1 VNEGRAM
8 SFDVIVVGEGVAG
21 LCAARDC
28 ARAGLRTGTVEQL
41 MFGGLVT
48 SINELIDWPGE
59 GGEAAAAAGA
69 ATSGSDLAAAL
80 ITEAADAG
88 VESLG
93 GCATGLES
101 SDAGVLLHTDAGT
114 HAARCVIVASGASR
128 RPLGVPGE
136 DAFVDRGLSHCADCD
151 GPLVK
156 GADVVVVGGGD
167 SALQEAA
174 VLAHY
179 ARTVHVVHRGTA
191 FSARPAVRAVFDQ
204 AFAGREAARSIH
216 WQSTVVAIEG
226 AEGIDAVVVAGPSG
240 NARIEARAVY
250 PCVGLLP
257 NSGWTGLVTDAD
269 GAILTGEGLATSMPG
284 VHAIGAVRAGH
295 GGRLVDAV
303 SDAALVARS
312 VKAALQC

>member
-1 VNEGRAM
+1 VDARRGEGRAM
-8 SFDVIVVGEGVAG
+8 SFDVIVVGEGIAG
-21 LCAARDC
+21 LAAARDC
-28 ARAGLRTGTVEQL
+28 ARAGLRTGTVEQM

-48 SINELIDWPGE
+48 SINELVDWPGE
-59 GGEAAAAAGA
+59 GSEPC
-69 ATSGSDLAAAL
+69 SGSDLAANW

-93 GCATGLES
+93 GQATGIEAADGGL
-101 SDAGVLLHTDAGT
+101 LLHTDAGT
-114 HAARCVIVASGASR
+114 HAARCLIVASGAAR
-128 RPLGVPGE
+128 RPLGIPGE
-136 DAFVDRGLSHCADCD
+136 DAYVDRGLSHCADCD

-191 FSARPAVRAVFDQ
+191 FRARPAVRAVFEQ
-204 AFAGREAARSIH
+204 AFAGREGALSIH
-216 WQSTVVAIEG
+216 WQSTVTAIEG
-226 AEGIDAVVVAGPSG
+226 DDGIEAVQVAGPG
-240 NARIEARAVY
+240 GTTRLQARAVY
-250 PCVGLLP
+250 PCVGLVP
-257 NSGWTGLVTDAD
+257 NSAWTGLPVDAA
-269 GAILTGEGLATSMPG
+269 GAIVVDDRLATPMPG

-303 SDAALVARS
+303 ADAALAAGA
-312 VKAALQC
+312 VKEALQC

>member
-1 VNEGRAM
+1 M
-8 SFDVIVVGEGVAG
+8 SHDVIVVGEGIAG
-21 LCAARDC
+21 LYAARDC
-28 ARAGLRTGTVEQL
+28 ARAGLRTGTVEPL

-48 SINELIDWPGE
+48 SINELIEWPG
-59 GGEAAAAAGA
+59 
-69 ATSGSDLAAAL
+69 SGSDLASTL

-93 GCATGLES
+93 GCAIGLE
-101 SDAGVLLHTDAGT
+101 ATGRGLLLHTDAGT
-114 HAARCVIVASGASR
+114 HEARCVIVASGASR
-128 RPLGVPGE
+128 RPLGIPGE
-136 DAFVDRGLSHCADCD
+136 ETYADRGLSHCADCD

-191 FSARPAVRAVFDQ
+191 FRARPAVRAVFDH
-204 AFAGREAARSIH
+204 AFAGREAALSIH
-216 WQSTVVAIEG
+216 WQSSVVSIEG
-226 AEGIDAVVVAGPSG
+226 ADGIDAVVIAGPSSHT
-240 NARIEARAVY
+240 RIAARAVY
-250 PCVGLLP
+250 PCVGLVP
-257 NSGWTGLVTDAD
+257 NSGWTGLATDAD
-269 GAILTGEGLATSMPG
+269 GAIVTGAGLATSMPG

-303 SDAALVARS
+303 ADAALAART
-312 VKAALQC
+312 VKEVLQC

>member
-1 VNEGRAM
+1 M
-8 SFDVIVVGEGVAG
+8 SFDVIVVGEGIAG
-21 LCAARDC
+21 LATARDC
-28 ARAGLRTGTVEQL
+28 ARAGLRTGTVEQM

-59 GGEAAAAAGA
+59 GGEPC
-69 ATSGSDLAAAL
+69 SGSDLAASW

-93 GCATGLES
+93 GCATGLEAV
-101 SDAGVLLHTDAGT
+101 AGGLRLHTDAGT
-114 HAARCVIVASGASR
+114 HEARCVVVASGASR
-128 RPLGVPGE
+128 RPLGIAGE
-136 DAFVDRGLSHCADCD
+136 EDYVDRGLSHCADCD

-191 FSARPAVRAVFDQ
+191 FRARPAVRAAFEQ
-204 AFAGREAARSIH
+204 AFAGRADALRIH
-216 WQSTVVAIEG
+216 WQATLVSIEG
-226 AEGIDAVVVAGPSG
+226 ADGIEAVTVAGLSG
-240 NARIEARAVY
+240 TERLPVRAVY
-250 PCVGLLP
+250 PCVGLVP
-257 NSGWTGLVTDAD
+257 NSGWTGLATGAD
-269 GAILTGEGLATSMPG
+269 GAIVTDARLAASLPG
-284 VHAIGAVRAGH
+284 VYAVGAVRAGY

-303 SDAALVARS
+303 ADAALAARS
-312 VKAALQC
+312 VKEALQC